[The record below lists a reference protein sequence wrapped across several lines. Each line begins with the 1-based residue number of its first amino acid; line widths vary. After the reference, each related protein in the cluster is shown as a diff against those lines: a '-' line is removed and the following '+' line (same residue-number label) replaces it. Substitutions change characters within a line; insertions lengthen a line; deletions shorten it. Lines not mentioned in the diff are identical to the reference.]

1 MLETMGVLNRASSI
15 RRLSNDGCPQSLLSS
30 IAPQSLHLVT
40 RSLVT
45 ELELLYLDERIRANP
60 IELGFEVAPP
70 AA

>member
-1 MLETMGVLNRASSI
+1 VLETMGVLNRASSI
-15 RRLSNDGCPQSLLSS
+15 RRLSNDGC
-30 IAPQSLHLVT
+30 PQSLHLVT

>member
-1 MLETMGVLNRASSI
+1 MMGVLNRS
-15 RRLSNDGCPQSLLSS
+15 
-30 IAPQSLHLVT
+30 PQSLHLVT